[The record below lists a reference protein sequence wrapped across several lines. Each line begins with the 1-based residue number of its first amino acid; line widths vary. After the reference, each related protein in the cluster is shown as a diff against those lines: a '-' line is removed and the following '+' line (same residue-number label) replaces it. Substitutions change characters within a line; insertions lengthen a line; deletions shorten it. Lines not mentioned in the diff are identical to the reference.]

1 MRKALLSRWL
11 ISWLIATML
20 AHGLLLSVHRAGHA
34 HFVAGTS
41 SLLLSGATTSANS
54 VTTSESESAP
64 ATDSTSASASASAS
78 ASVSVSTLASIS
90 SLAPASPSQLDP
102 KSTGVA
108 QHEQGFC
115 PVCAALGFV
124 AQSLP
129 LTAFAVAQLSDRI
142 QVASAPRVADD
153 RVSMALPYSHAPP
166 AI

>member
-41 SLLLSGATTSANS
+41 SLLLIGATTSANS
-54 VTTSESESAP
+54 VTTSESASAP
-64 ATDSTSASASASAS
+64 AIDSASAS
-78 ASVSVSTLASIS
+78 ASVSGSTSASIS
-90 SLAPASPSQLDP
+90 RLAPVSPSLLDP
-102 KSTGVA
+102 KGTGVA

-115 PVCAALGFV
+115 PVCAVLGFV

>member
-41 SLLLSGATTSANS
+41 SLLLIGATTSANS

-64 ATDSTSASASASAS
+64 AIDSASASASAS
-78 ASVSVSTLASIS
+78 ASVSGSTSASIS
-90 SLAPASPSQLDP
+90 WLAPVSPSQLDP
-102 KSTGVA
+102 KGTGVA

-115 PVCAALGFV
+115 PVCAVLGFV

>member
-20 AHGLLLSVHRAGHA
+20 AHGLMLSVHRAGHA
-34 HFVAGTS
+34 HFVAGTN
-41 SLLLSGATTSANS
+41 SLLLSGATTSAHG

-64 ATDSTSASASASAS
+64 ATDSAS
-78 ASVSVSTLASIS
+78 ASVSGSTSASIS
-90 SLAPASPSQLDP
+90 RLAPASPSQLDP
-102 KSTGVA
+102 KGTGVA

-115 PVCAALGFV
+115 PVCAVLGFV

>member
-20 AHGLLLSVHRAGHA
+20 AHGLMLSVHRAGHA

-41 SLLLSGATTSANS
+41 SLLLIGATTSANS
-54 VTTSESESAP
+54 VTTSESASAP
-64 ATDSTSASASASAS
+64 AIDSASAS
-78 ASVSVSTLASIS
+78 ASVSGSTSASIS
-90 SLAPASPSQLDP
+90 RLAPASPSQLDP
-102 KSTGVA
+102 KGTGVA

-115 PVCAALGFV
+115 PVCAVLGFV